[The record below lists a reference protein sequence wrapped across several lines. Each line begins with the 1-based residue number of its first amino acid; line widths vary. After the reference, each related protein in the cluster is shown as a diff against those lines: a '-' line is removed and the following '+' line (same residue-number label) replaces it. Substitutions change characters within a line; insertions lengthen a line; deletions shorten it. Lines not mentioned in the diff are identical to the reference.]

1 MVEQSKPFIYLLV
14 GLASVFIIISGIQD
28 LAFILNPILLSVVI
42 TIALIPVPGWFARRG
57 MPAWLS
63 LVLTFVLVLGFIGL
77 VLLLVFFGLAQL
89 TEVLPSLQ
97 AGVTAEEELLDYVP
111 RTLFGY
117 RLEEVRDV
125 MTSLLTSER
134 LTSGAT
140 RFLSVLF
147 TTVSQAFLVMLIFA
161 FMLSAAL
168 SLPSSARLGLQTDHP
183 LIKQAA
189 ALTEDVRRYVTLT
202 TSLNL
207 LAGIGNTILLLAI
220 GVGPAV
226 LWGLLSWF
234 MGYIPA
240 VGFWIAMLPPLAL
253 AFVEHGF
260 SGALVVF
267 VGYTLI
273 NGTVENIIKP
283 RRMGRGLKISPVVV
297 VISLFIWGWLLGVV
311 GAILSTPLTLLILSV
326 LELFEGTRW
335 VAVLLRTT
343 GTGEEAEVSER
354 QAAVGRVKGLWG
366 RAVATVRN
374 TTGL

>member
-1 MVEQSKPFIYLLV
+1 MVEQSKPFIYLLI
-14 GLASVFIIISGIQD
+14 GLASIFIIIAGIQD

-57 MPAWLS
+57 VPGWLS
-63 LVLTFVLVLGFIGL
+63 LVLTFVLVLAFIGV
-77 VLLLVFFGLAQL
+77 VLLLVFFGLARL
-89 TEVLPSLQ
+89 AEIVPSIQ
-97 AGVTAEEELLDYVP
+97 AGVTVEGELLDVP
-111 RTLFGY
+111 STLFGY
-117 RLEEVRDV
+117 RLEEIRDAA
-125 MTSLLTSER
+125 TAFLTSEQ
-134 LTSGAT
+134 LTGLAT
-140 RFLSVLF
+140 RFLTVLF

-183 LIKQAA
+183 LLKQAA

-207 LAGIGNTILLLAI
+207 LAGVGNTILLLALGI
-220 GVGPAV
+220 GPAV
-226 LWGLLSWF
+226 LWGLLAWF

-240 VGFWIAMLPPLAL
+240 IGFWVAMLPPLAL

-260 SGALVVF
+260 SGALVVL

-273 NGTVENIIKP
+273 NGTVENVIKP
-283 RRMGRGLKISPVVV
+283 RRIGRGLKISPVVV
-297 VISLFIWGWLLGVV
+297 VISLFIWGWLLGIV
-311 GAILSTPLTLLILSV
+311 GAVLSTPLTLLILSV

-343 GTGEEAEVSER
+343 GTGEESAVSER
-354 QAAVGRVKGLWG
+354 KAAVSHVQGLWV
-366 RAVATVRN
+366 RAVARVRN